1 MIDTATLLDRL
12 AADPGRTALFLDFD
26 GTLAPI
32 VDDPAASRMPDAV
45 GATVEALADRLGV
58 VALVSGRPA
67 SFLAERA
74 QVTGPRRL
82 GLYGLEEWRD
92 GRAVARPEAAR
103 WQHEVDEATAQLRR
117 ALADLEGVT
126 IEDKGLSVAVH
137 WRNAPDRAA
146 AEQAV
151 TVAMQRTAEA
161 TGLAR
166 EPGKLV
172 DELRPAVAWDKG
184 FAVGAVVDEVGATAV
199 AYVGD
204 DLGDV
209 AAFRVV
215 KELGGW
221 GVAVDHGEETPEEVV
236 RAADLVVAGTA
247 GVAELLAT
255 LRERLEPASGLRS
268 G

>member
-1 MIDTATLLDRL
+1 VIDTATLLDRL
-12 AADPGRTALFLDFD
+12 TADSGRAALFLDFD

-32 VDDPAASRMPDAV
+32 VDDPAASRMPDEV
-45 GATVEALADRLGV
+45 GATVAALAERLGV

-67 SFLAERA
+67 AFLAERA
-74 QVTGPRRL
+74 DIAGPRRL

-103 WQHEVDEATAQLRR
+103 WQDQVDEAKAQLRR
-117 ALADLEGVT
+117 VLADVEGVT

-137 WRNAPDRAA
+137 WRNAPDRDAAGQAVAA
-146 AEQAV
+146 A
-151 TVAMQRTAEA
+151 MRRTAEV
-161 TGLAR
+161 TGLGR

-172 DELRPAVAWDKG
+172 DELRPPVAWDKG
-184 FAVGAVVDEVGATAV
+184 SAVRAVVDEVDATAV

-204 DLGDV
+204 DLGDL
-209 AAFRVV
+209 AAFRVA

-221 GVAVDHGEETPEEVV
+221 GVAVEHGEETPDELV

-247 GVAELLAT
+247 GVAELLAG
-255 LRERLEPASGLRS
+255 LRERLESR
-268 G
+268 